1 MIVAAPKRIIVGVT
15 GASGFDYAVCLL
27 KMLREHE
34 IETHL
39 VVSRAAI
46 TAMSHETDMTF
57 GQMKALADHCHDNRD
72 IAAPI
77 ASGSFRTMGMIV
89 APCSAKSLAEIAM
102 GTGGT
107 LVARAADVVLKER
120 RRLVV
125 LFRETPL
132 HLGHCHNMLR
142 LTEMGGIVMPPVPAF
157 YPRPKSIDEMV
168 TYTAARTLDLFDI
181 EVEIEGRWKDQ
192 QVGNS

>member
-1 MIVAAPKRIIVGVT
+1 MAAPKRIIVAMT
-15 GASGFDYAVCLL
+15 GASGFDYGVKILQ
-27 KMLREHE
+27 MLRTEE

-39 VVSRAAI
+39 VVSRAAV
-46 TAMSHETDMTF
+46 TAMSHETDWTF
-57 GQMKALADHCHDNRD
+57 GRIRELASFCHDSRD

-77 ASGSFRTMGMIV
+77 ASGSFRTAGMIV

-107 LVARAADVVLKER
+107 LVPRAADVVLKER

-157 YPRPKSIDEMV
+157 YPRPQTIDEIISF
-168 TYTAARTLDLFDI
+168 TAARVLDLFDI
-181 EVEIEGRWKDQ
+181 EIAVNGRWKDA
-192 QVGNS
+192 

>member
-1 MIVAAPKRIIVGVT
+1 MAVLRRIIVGVT
-15 GASGFDYAVCLL
+15 GASGFDYAVRVLE
-27 KMLREHE
+27 MLRQQK

-46 TAMSHETDMTF
+46 TAMAHETEMTF
-57 GQMKALADHCHDNRD
+57 GEMKALADHSYDNRD

-89 APCSAKSLAEIAM
+89 APCSAKSLAEIAL

-132 HLGHCHNMLR
+132 HLGHCRNMLQ

-157 YPRPKSIDEMV
+157 YPKPKTIDEMV
-168 TYTAARTLDLFDI
+168 TYTAARALDLFDI
-181 EVEIEGRWKDQ
+181 DVEIEGRWKE
-192 QVGNS
+192 S

>member
-1 MIVAAPKRIIVGVT
+1 MAGPKRIIVAIT
-15 GASGFDYAVCLL
+15 GASGFDYGIRILE
-27 KMLREHE
+27 MLRSES

-39 VVSRAAI
+39 VISRAAM
-46 TAMSHETDMTF
+46 TAMSHETDMTVAKVK
-57 GQMKALADHCHDNRD
+57 QLADHCHDNRD
-72 IAAPI
+72 IGAPI
-77 ASGSFRTMGMIV
+77 ASGSFRTAGMIV

-102 GTGGT
+102 GTGGN
-107 LVARAADVVLKER
+107 LVTRAADVVLKER

-157 YPRPKSIDEMV
+157 YPKPQTIEDIVS
-168 TYTAARTLDLFDI
+168 YTAARVLDLFDLD
-181 EVEIEGRWKDQ
+181 VTATGRWK
-192 QVGNS
+192 GG

>member
-1 MIVAAPKRIIVGVT
+1 MAAPKRVIVGVT

-46 TAMSHETDMTF
+46 TAMAHETDMTF

-77 ASGSFRTMGMIV
+77 ACGSFRTMGMIV

-192 QVGNS
+192 QVGK

>member
-1 MIVAAPKRIIVGVT
+1 MATPKRIIVGVT

-27 KMLREHE
+27 KTLREHE

-46 TAMSHETDMTF
+46 TAMAHETDMTF

-168 TYTAARTLDLFDI
+168 TYTAARALDLFDI

-192 QVGNS
+192 QVGK

>member
-1 MIVAAPKRIIVGVT
+1 MAAPKRIIVGVT

-27 KMLREHE
+27 KMLHE
-34 IETHL
+34 QEVETHL
-39 VVSRAAI
+39 VVSRAAM
-46 TAMSHETDMTF
+46 TAMAHETDMTF

-107 LVARAADVVLKER
+107 LIARAADVVLKER

-157 YPRPKSIDEMV
+157 YPRPKTIEEMV
-168 TYTAARTLDLFDI
+168 TYTGARVLDLFDI
-181 EVEIEGRWKDQ
+181 EAEVEGRWKANQ
-192 QVGNS
+192 ARE

>member
-1 MIVAAPKRIIVGVT
+1 VAAPKRIIVGVT

-27 KMLREHE
+27 KMLHDHE

-39 VVSRAAI
+39 IVSRAAM
-46 TAMSHETDMTF
+46 TAMAHETDMTF
-57 GQMKALADHCHDNRD
+57 GQMKAMADHCHDNRD

-107 LVARAADVVLKER
+107 LIARAADVVLKER

-157 YPRPKSIDEMV
+157 YPRPTTIEEMV
-168 TYTAARTLDLFDI
+168 TYTGARVLDLFDI
-181 EVEIEGRWKDQ
+181 DVEVEGRWKAHEARE
-192 QVGNS
+192 

>member
-1 MIVAAPKRIIVGVT
+1 MVGPQKRLIVGVT
-15 GASGFDYAVCLL
+15 GASGFDYAVCIL
-27 KMLREHE
+27 KMLRKLE

-46 TAMSHETDMTF
+46 TAMAHETEMTF
-57 GQMKALADHCHDNRD
+57 GEMKTLADHCHDNRD

-77 ASGSFRTMGMIV
+77 ASGSFRTLGMIV
-89 APCSAKSLAEIAM
+89 APCSAKSLAEIAL
-102 GTGGT
+102 GTGDT
-107 LVARAADVVLKER
+107 LVARAADVALKER

-132 HLGHCHNMLR
+132 HLGHCRNMLR

-157 YPRPKSIDEMV
+157 YPRPDTIAEMV
-168 TYTAARTLDLFDI
+168 AYTAGRALDLFDLP
-181 EVEIEGRWKDQ
+181 VDLRGRWKD
-192 QVGNS
+192 G

>member
-1 MIVAAPKRIIVGVT
+1 MATPKRMIVAVS
-15 GASGFDYAVCLL
+15 GASGFDYAVAILG
-27 KMLREHE
+27 MLRAQS

-39 VVSRAAI
+39 IVSRSAM
-46 TAMSHETDMTF
+46 TAMAHETDLTF
-57 GQMKALADHCHDNRD
+57 SQMKSMADVCHDNRD

-89 APCSAKSLAEIAM
+89 APCSAKSLAEIAL
-102 GTGGT
+102 GIGGT
-107 LVARAADVVLKER
+107 LIARAADVVLKER

-132 HLGHCHNMLR
+132 HLGHCQNMAR

-157 YPRPKSIDEMV
+157 YPRPKTIAEMV
-168 TYTAARTLDLFDI
+168 QYTAGRALDLFDI
-181 EVEIEGRWKDQ
+181 DVPMDGRW
-192 QVGNS
+192 GEGP

>member
-1 MIVAAPKRIIVGVT
+1 MAAPKRIIVGVT
-15 GASGFDYAVCLL
+15 GASGFDYAVSLL
-27 KMLREHE
+27 GMLREVE

-46 TAMSHETDMTF
+46 TAMAHETDMTF
-57 GQMKALADHCHDNRD
+57 GEMKALADFCHDNRD

-157 YPRPKSIDEMV
+157 YPKPKTIEEMV
-168 TYTAARTLDLFDI
+168 TYTAARALDLFYI
-181 EVEIEGRWKDQ
+181 EVEIDGRWKDD
-192 QVGNS
+192 GHAK

>member
-1 MIVAAPKRIIVGVT
+1 MAAPKRIIVGVT

-77 ASGSFRTMGMIV
+77 ASGSFRTMSMIV

>member
-1 MIVAAPKRIIVGVT
+1 MVAAPKRVIVGVT

-46 TAMSHETDMTF
+46 TAMAHETDMTF

-192 QVGNS
+192 QVGK

>member
-1 MIVAAPKRIIVGVT
+1 MAAPKRVIVGVT

>member
-1 MIVAAPKRIIVGVT
+1 MAAPKRIIVGVT

-77 ASGSFRTMGMIV
+77 ASGSFRTMGMII

-192 QVGNS
+192 QVGK